1 MVAVRRDNSCLS
13 ITIISSTGFYRTGV
27 LGDAA
32 AVPRHVGGPPDAALK
47 TGSTLPVQ
55 QKALS
60 KHLPHAKTLL
70 VFSQTFVPD
79 PASVGQHMADVAFE
93 MGRRGY
99 RVRVFTSARG
109 YEDASVKYPSHEIRN
124 GVDIRR
130 LPFGSFGKK
139 SMLLRVLGT
148 ACFQAQCLLWGLFTP
163 NADGIFFSTSPPL
176 IGVIASIIHILRG
189 IPIAYWAMDLNPDQL
204 IALGKLKPTDP
215 AARFLEAVNR
225 LILRESSL
233 VVALDRFMAERLERR
248 LMLSHKMLVMP
259 PWPHE
264 DHIEIADDP
273 TAPNPFR
280 QRHGLEGKFVIMYSG
295 NHSPAN
301 PLATLLKAAVELKD
315 DDRLRFLFVG
325 GGSGKK
331 EVERMIAEH
340 GLRNATSLPYQP
352 LAELKYSLSSA
363 DVHVVSLGSDMVGII
378 HPCKIY
384 GAMTAGRPI
393 LYFGP
398 RPSHITD
405 ILDAHDIGVPIKH
418 GDVAGAISAIRTLH
432 DTSPEKLRAMGDR
445 AQTVLRKTLSQHMLS
460 TRFCDRLEQLAVR
473 RRQMNPEATERC

>member
-1 MVAVRRDNSCLS
+1 LPKRR
-13 ITIISSTGFYRTGV
+13 
-27 LGDAA
+27 
-32 AVPRHVGGPPDAALK
+32 
-47 TGSTLPVQ
+47 
-55 QKALS
+55 
-60 KHLPHAKTLL
+60 PHSKTLL

-93 MGRRGY
+93 MARRGY

-109 YEDASVKYPSHEIRN
+109 YEDARIRYPLHEFRD

-139 SMLLRVLGT
+139 SMLLRILGT
-148 ACFQAQCLLWGLFTP
+148 ACFQIQCLLAGLFAP

-176 IGVIASIIHILRG
+176 VGVIATIIHILRG

-204 IALGKLKPTDP
+204 IALGKLKPGAP

-233 VVALDRFMAERLERR
+233 IVALDRFMAQRLEKHGK
-248 LMLSHKMLVMP
+248 LAFKMLVMP

-264 DHIEIADDP
+264 DHIESSDDS
-273 TAPNPFR
+273 AQPNPFR
-280 QRHGLEGKFVIMYSG
+280 QRHGLDGKFVIMYSG

-331 EVERMIAEH
+331 EVEQTISQH
-340 GLRNATSLPYQP
+340 GLRNAMSLPYQP
-352 LAELKYSLSSA
+352 LSELKYSLSSA
-363 DVHVVSLGSDMVGII
+363 DVHVVSLGADMVGII

-405 ILDAHDIGVPIKH
+405 LLDAHDIGVPIAH
-418 GDVAGAISAIRTLH
+418 GDFSGAIAAIRTLR
-432 DTSPEKLRAMGDR
+432 DTPLARLREMGDR
-445 AQTVLRKTLSQHMLS
+445 AQSVLRQTLSQRMLS
-460 TRFCDRLEQLAVR
+460 GQFCDRLEQALFA
-473 RRQMNPEATERC
+473 NSEPKNTER